1 VTGYLCNYNRIVNAV
16 IRLMMSK
23 LEFESQDVQAA
34 FKAAVAKAAKTTADR
49 VVIKNVVQVDPS
61 GGRRLL
67 STKGVHVLLE
77 IQGGEGRSLESGVRG
92 ALSEM
97 GLRAAEGKHVVW
109 MEPHEVLVR
118 RA

>member
-16 IRLMMSK
+16 IRLMMTK
-23 LEFESQDVQAA
+23 FEFESEDVQAA

-49 VVIKNVVQVDPS
+49 VVIKNVVQVES

-67 STKGVHVLLE
+67 STRGVHVLLE
-77 IQGGEGRSLESGVRG
+77 IQGGEGRSLEGGVRG
-92 ALSEM
+92 ALSEI